1 MGKEVDPANAG
12 QTPANAA
19 DQGEGASDQTPDV
32 DPAALKA
39 TNERLLLES
48 KKNRENYLQV
58 KKELDTQKKQALE
71 EQGKFKELYEKSS
84 ADLTA
89 MKKQAMVR
97 DVNFAL
103 QKAAEKAGFVKPES
117 ILKFGNQ
124 ELITYDENTG
134 AVFGVEAF
142 LESTKA
148 EYPMLFGSQKHPVV
162 NPQVPS
168 ANPKVGTAG
177 KPLSALTKDEIMD
190 RLRALPK
197 H

>member
-19 DQGEGASDQTPDV
+19 DQGEGTPDQTPDL

-39 TNERLLLES
+39 TNERLLVES
-48 KKNRENYLQV
+48 KKNRENFLLA

-71 EQGKFKELYEKSS
+71 EQGKFKELYEKSA
-84 ADLTA
+84 ADLAA

-124 ELITYDENTG
+124 ELVTYDENTG
-134 AVFGVEAF
+134 SVYGIEAF
-142 LESTKA
+142 LESAKA
-148 EYPMLFGSQKHPVV
+148 EYPMLFGSQKNPVV

-168 ANPKVGTAG
+168 ANPKGGTAG
-177 KPLSALTKDEIMD
+177 KPLSALSKDEIMD